1 MNAKWLAFVGDWA
14 YRTVL
19 RLNIGINWIR
29 RRLGLSYWSL
39 SAWAKH
45 KVKNAVSVIGRY
57 EEALSL
63 EARDSGVDGII
74 CGHIH
79 HAVMHNR
86 LGVHYINTGD
96 WVESCTAV
104 AEEYDGQF
112 ELITWTTAAPR
123 EPREPTRRR
132 LRLRRARAA

>member
-1 MNAKWLAFVGDWA
+1 M
-14 YRTVL
+14 
-19 RLNIGINWIR
+19 
-29 RRLGLSYWSL
+29 
-39 SAWAKH
+39 
-45 KVKNAVSVIGRY
+45 IGRF

-79 HAVMHNR
+79 HADMHNR

-112 ELITWTTAAPR
+112 ELITWTEMAPR
-123 EPREPTRRR
+123 PPRAPRVPGQRR
-132 LRLRRARAA
+132 LRLRRARAT